1 MACKYTGQ
9 PEKISEVTPFLG
21 TDGRDSMAGLIR
33 KAVNSFVGTAEQFDD
48 LTMLCVEYKGNDA
61 ETSACG

>member
-1 MACKYTGQ
+1 M
-9 PEKISEVTPFLG
+9 PFLG
-21 TDGRDSMAGLIR
+21 SDGRDSMAGLIR